1 MSREEARQ
9 LLDSQKGE
17 ERHGQRMPFAQREPY
32 TPPPDKTVRDW

>member
-17 ERHGQRMPFAQREPY
+17 ERHARVVPTARQDAY
-32 TPPPDKTVRDW
+32 TPPDKPLRDW

>member
-17 ERHGQRMPFAQREPY
+17 ERRALGVPLARKEPNA
-32 TPPPDKTVRDW
+32 PPDKPVKDW

>member
-17 ERHGQRMPFAQREPY
+17 ERHALGLPNARREAD
-32 TPPPDKTVRDW
+32 TPPEKPVKDW

>member
-17 ERHGQRMPFAQREPY
+17 ERRAQSLPVARRDTE
-32 TPPPDKTVRDW
+32 TPPDKPVRDW